1 MYVFINCYSKKNK
14 EERTPKTFSIVSVAI
29 LSFDNIWDKSMKF
42 IVMDK
47 LRKGMRLAR
56 PVYNRDG
63 VLLYDINTKLD
74 KQGVNS
80 IKNFGLLGVYILEP
94 TEPAQEMSEED
105 REFEKFQTVA
115 QFSLKKQLDMIVE
128 QKNEKDIQKLAD
140 SIIRQFGK
148 VGHKINFNKTL
159 RSPEDYVYKHSISV
173 AILCAL
179 MSSQLNMSYMEQI
192 NIVTAALIHQ
202 LGRAMVPV
210 NILKK
215 GSNLNEEDMY
225 TINKCEIDGN
235 ELIQKD
241 YEIPSLTRIIVSQN
255 LKEIKGTNST
265 DAKLLEGT
273 KMLRVADAFDEMTSM
288 NINAEPSSDIMAV
301 RELINNK
308 KMFDE
313 KHVGALLKSI
323 NILVPGVCVELSNKE
338 KGLVIKENEDNI
350 LRPVV
355 LGFNNNEVYDLGD
368 DFTFM
373 RVRIFDVL
381 KSMDNRVPI
390 DKATIDK
397 YIKEYSE
404 KQTENNNE

>member
-1 MYVFINCYSKKNK
+1 
-14 EERTPKTFSIVSVAI
+14 
-29 LSFDNIWDKSMKF
+29 MKF

-47 LRKGMRLAR
+47 LKKGMRLAR

-74 KQGVNS
+74 RHGVNN

-94 TEPAQEMSEED
+94 TEPEQEISDED
-105 REFEKFQTVA
+105 KEFEKFQTVA
-115 QFSLKKQLDMIVE
+115 QFSLKNQLDMIAE
-128 QKNEKDIQKLAD
+128 RKNEKEIQKLAD
-140 SIIRQFGK
+140 SIIKQYGNI
-148 VGHKINFNKTL
+148 GHKINFNKTL
-159 RSPEDYVYKHSISV
+159 RSSEDYVYKHSISV

-192 NIVTAALIHQ
+192 NIVTAALIHE
-202 LGRAMVPV
+202 LGRALIPAK
-210 NILKK
+210 ILKK
-215 GSNLNEEDMY
+215 GNNLNEDDIY
-225 TINKCEIDGN
+225 TINKCEIEGN

-255 LKEIKGTNST
+255 LKEIKGTNNPE
-265 DAKLLEGT
+265 AKLLEGT

-288 NINAEPSSDIMAV
+288 NINSEPHSDIVAV

-338 KGLVIKENEDNI
+338 KGLVIRENEENI

-355 LGFNNNEVYDLGD
+355 LGFDKNEVYDLGD

-390 DKATIDK
+390 DKETIER
-397 YIKEYSE
+397 YIKEYAD
-404 KQTENNNE
+404 KQLILQ

>member
-1 MYVFINCYSKKNK
+1 
-14 EERTPKTFSIVSVAI
+14 
-29 LSFDNIWDKSMKF
+29 
-42 IVMDK
+42 
-47 LRKGMRLAR
+47 
-56 PVYNRDG
+56 
-63 VLLYDINTKLD
+63 
-74 KQGVNS
+74 
-80 IKNFGLLGVYILEP
+80 
-94 TEPAQEMSEED
+94 
-105 REFEKFQTVA
+105 
-115 QFSLKKQLDMIVE
+115 
-128 QKNEKDIQKLAD
+128 
-140 SIIRQFGK
+140 
-148 VGHKINFNKTL
+148 
-159 RSPEDYVYKHSISV
+159 
-173 AILCAL
+173 
-179 MSSQLNMSYMEQI
+179 MSYMEQI

-404 KQTENNNE
+404 KQTENNNG